1 VGTLSESF
9 SLPEAGTTPTLVV
22 SLLVVCGGAGTVCV
36 SVRVSV
42 TVVVRSGPVRVVV
55 SPGVVTVVVGSAP
68 FTWVVVPVVPPADW
82 IPVLT
87 LFAAVEAACCTVP
100 LPQALSAQA
109 INAPATNASASLAVN
124 LGLGAFK
131 PGSEDACEERDTG
144 PSVGERA
151 VARIIPFG

>member
-22 SLLVVCGGAGTVCV
+22 SLLVACGGAGTVCV

-42 TVVVRSGPVRVVV
+42 TVVVRSGVVRVVV
-55 SPGVVTVVVGSAP
+55 SPGVVTVVVGSVP
-68 FTWVVVPVVPPADW
+68 FGRVVVPVVPPADW
-82 IPVLT
+82 TPVLA
-87 LFAAVEAACCTVP
+87 LFAAVETACCTVP

-124 LGLGAFK
+124 LGLSAFK
-131 PGSEDACEERDTG
+131 PGSEDVCEKRDTG
-144 PSVGERA
+144 PSVRERA
-151 VARIIPFG
+151 AARIIPFG